1 MMPNSSDLRVAEATF
16 YDWVR
21 HYAAFM
27 ALVVIAGTVAGALV
41 ARLSRTI
48 EATSLVVYQG
58 TTVPAREFGLVGGA
72 MFRSDAT
79 LLPAMQE
86 LGISSSKE
94 RFLAESVQLRPVPDA
109 RVLLVVGRASTDER
123 ARMISGTTAQA
134 LRGSLT
140 EAGLE
145 GLRVLRGGVTRRS
158 LSRQVFVAL
167 GALAGALFGL
177 GAAILL
183 YRIRRP
189 VLVLTRALD
198 LADPGQVALLDGRA
212 SWLGYLRRSPRL
224 RKTGRNDATLSRLA
238 MQAPIA
244 TVVVPGEHGGR
255 GRSLARRLVQEL
267 QGRGAAIDT
276 FGDAGSS
283 APADERS
290 AVATRTGPTLLV
302 ADARAKEAE
311 LIVETSGRARE
322 DIHLVWIT

>member
-1 MMPNSSDLRVAEATF
+1 MRNSSDLRVAEATF
-16 YDWVR
+16 YDWLR

-27 ALVVIAGTVAGALV
+27 ALVLITGTVAGAIV
-41 ARLSRTI
+41 SVLSRTI
-48 EATSLVVYQG
+48 EATSLIVYQG
-58 TTVPAREFGLVGGA
+58 TTVPAREFGVVGGA

-86 LGISSSKE
+86 LGISSTKE
-94 RFLAESVQLRPVPDA
+94 RFLAESVRLRPVPDA
-109 RVLLVVGRASTDER
+109 RVLLVVGLASTDER

-145 GLRVLRGGVTRRS
+145 GLRVLRGGVTHRS

-167 GALAGALFGL
+167 GTLAGAMLGL

-198 LADPGQVALLDGRA
+198 LTDPGQVALLDGRA
-212 SWLGYLRRSPRL
+212 SWLGHLRRSPRL
-224 RKTGRNDATLSRLA
+224 RRTGRNDVTLSRLA
-238 MQAPIA
+238 MQTPIA
-244 TVVVPGEHGGR
+244 TVAVPGEHGER

-267 QGRGAAIDT
+267 RRRGVATDT
-276 FGDAGSS
+276 FGDARSGAS
-283 APADERS
+283 ADERS
-290 AVATRTGPTLLV
+290 DVTTRAEPTLLV
-302 ADARAKEAE
+302 ADARSKEPDLIAE
-311 LIVETSGRARE
+311 ASGSARR
-322 DIHLVWIT
+322 DIQLVWII